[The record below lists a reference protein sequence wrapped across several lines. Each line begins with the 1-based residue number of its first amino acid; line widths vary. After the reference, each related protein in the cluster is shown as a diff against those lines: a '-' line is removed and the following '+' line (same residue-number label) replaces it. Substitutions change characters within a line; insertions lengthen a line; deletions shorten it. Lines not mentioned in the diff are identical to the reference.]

1 MYNYFIWIDSKFQ
14 GRMRGAE
21 SMAQRARSMAR
32 GAKSK
37 ERWRIA
43 RGAKSKAYDA
53 TDSRDGIPLSADVDE
68 ESSRPPIMFRFA
80 IFPTWPNLLKTV
92 TSVSLMNRC
101 NI

>member
-1 MYNYFIWIDSKFQ
+1 
-14 GRMRGAE
+14 MRGAE
-21 SMAQRARSMAR
+21 SMAR

-37 ERWRIA
+37 KHGAWRKEQGA
-43 RGAKSKAYDA
+43 VAHGAKSKAYDA